1 MGGPRRLQFRRE
13 AGVLVD
19 MVRSQVKVNALD
31 MVIDKRASS
40 ARSTLARHRPVAV
53 VEHEG

>member
-1 MGGPRRLQFRRE
+1 MGGPRRLQFRRQ

-53 VEHEG
+53 VDHEG